1 MDQGL
6 IVGED
11 RTATLVGVWVR
22 EKTQVICAQKCRHE
36 ESRVMEVLRNL
47 LQKYPEIAV
56 FLTLALGFLIGKR
69 KFGKFSLG
77 VVTSTLLAGVLI
89 GQFDVKISPNVKS
102 IFFLMFLFAV
112 GYGVGPQFFQGLKS
126 GGLKQVLFAVVLCLA
141 CLFSAFLMAKLLGY
155 NAGMA
160 AGLLSGACTIS
171 AVLGVATEAI
181 NGLSIPPDQ
190 KKAMLD
196 AMPVAYAVTY
206 LFGTAGSAWFLA
218 KVGPKLL
225 RVNLAEES
233 KKLEQE
239 LGGGTAMEAGIT
251 SAYFPV
257 VARAYRLTN
266 PEFAHKTV
274 SDFESAFASQRIFVE
289 RVRENGNVVDAE
301 PGTMLELNSVVAVAG
316 RREAILENETR
327 FGPEVDDREVL
338 SFQAEVV
345 DVVITRKQFEGKTLK
360 EISDMELGQIGR
372 GVFMRKLVRIGQ
384 EMPFYPG
391 FKIQRGDVLTIGGA
405 KKDVE
410 HAAEFL
416 GYVDRPTEATDM
428 VIMGLGIAVG
438 AAIGA
443 ITIPAGSIP
452 LSLSTSG
459 GALIAGLICGW
470 LRSVNRTFGRIPAPA
485 LWVFHNVGLNAFI
498 AVVGL
503 GAGPGFISGLKANGL
518 TLLLAGVVV
527 TTLPFVI
534 GLFVGKYIFKMN
546 PAVLIGACAGAR
558 TTTAALGAI
567 EEEAKS
573 KVPATGY
580 TVTYAVGNLLLTT
593 WGLVI
598 VLMMS

>member
-1 MDQGL
+1 
-6 IVGED
+6 
-11 RTATLVGVWVR
+11 
-22 EKTQVICAQKCRHE
+22 
-36 ESRVMEVLRNL
+36 MEALKNL

-56 FLTLALGFLIGKR
+56 FLTLAMGFLVGKR

-89 GQFDVKISPNVKS
+89 GQFDIKISPDVKS

-126 GGLKQVLFAVVLCLA
+126 DGLQQVLFAVVLCLA
-141 CLFSAFLMAKLLGY
+141 CLFSTYLMAWLLGHD
-155 NAGMA
+155 AGMA

-181 NGLSIPPDQ
+181 NSLSSSPEQ

-225 RVNLAEES
+225 RINLAEES
-233 KKLEQE
+233 KKMEQG
-239 LGGGTAMEAGIT
+239 LGGEIMEPGTV
-251 SAYFPV
+251 SAYLHV
-257 VARAYRLTN
+257 IARAYRITN

-274 SDFESAFASQRIFVE
+274 SEFESAFAPQRIFVE
-289 RVRENGNVVDAE
+289 RVRENGNVIDAE
-301 PGTMLELNSVVAVAG
+301 PETMLELDTVVAVAG
-316 RREAILENETR
+316 GREAILNNERR

-338 SFQAEVV
+338 NFQAQVLDAVV
-345 DVVITRKQFEGKTLK
+345 TRKELAGKTLK
-360 EISDMELGQIGR
+360 EISEMELGQIGR
-372 GVFMRKLVRIGQ
+372 GVFARKLVRTGQ
-384 EMPFYPG
+384 EMPLFPG
-391 FKIQRGDVLTIGGA
+391 VKISRGDVLTIAGA
-405 KKDVE
+405 KKDVDR
-410 HAAEFL
+410 AAQFL
-416 GYVDRPTEATDM
+416 GYADRPTEATDM
-428 VIMGLGIAVG
+428 VIMGLGIAIG

-443 ITIPAGSIP
+443 ITIQAGSVP

-459 GALIAGLICGW
+459 GALLAGLICGW
-470 LRSVNRTFGRIPAPA
+470 LRSVNRTFGRIPNQA
-485 LWVFHNVGLNAFI
+485 LWVFNNVGLNTFI
-498 AVVGL
+498 AVVGIS
-503 GAGPGFISGLKANGL
+503 AGPGFVAGLKADGVS
-518 TLLLAGVVV
+518 LLLAGIVV

-534 GLFVGKYIFKMN
+534 GLLAGKSIFKMN
-546 PAVLIGACAGAR
+546 AAVLLGACAGAR

-573 KVPATGY
+573 KVPAMGY
-580 TVTYAVGNLLLTT
+580 TVTYAVGNILLTT

-598 VLMMS
+598 VHMM

>member
-1 MDQGL
+1 
-6 IVGED
+6 
-11 RTATLVGVWVR
+11 
-22 EKTQVICAQKCRHE
+22 
-36 ESRVMEVLRNL
+36 MEILKSL

-56 FLTLALGFLIGKR
+56 FLTLALGFLIGRR

-89 GQFDVKISPNVKS
+89 GQFDITISPNVKS

-126 GGLKQVLFAVVLCLA
+126 GGLQQVFFAVVLCLG
-141 CLFSAFLMAKLLGY
+141 CLFSTYLMAVLLGY

-181 NGLSIPPDQ
+181 HSLSVPPDQ
-190 KKAMLD
+190 QKAMLD

-218 KVGPKLL
+218 KMGPKIL
-225 RVNLAEES
+225 RINLAEES
-233 KKLEQE
+233 KKVEEE
-239 LGGGTAMEAGIT
+239 LGAGATKDAGIA

-257 VARAYRLTN
+257 VARAYRITN

-274 SDFESAFASQRIFVE
+274 GQFESTFASQRIFVE

-301 PGTMLELNSVVAVAG
+301 SDTMLELNTVVAVAG
-316 RREAILENETR
+316 RREAILANERR
-327 FGPEVDDREVL
+327 FGTEVDDREVL
-338 SFQAEVV
+338 SFEAEVV
-345 DVVITRKQFEGKTLK
+345 DVVVTRKQLAGKTLK

-372 GVFMRKLVRIGQ
+372 GVFLRRVVRTGQ

-391 FKIQRGDVLTIGGA
+391 LPIHRGDVLTIGGA
-405 KKDVE
+405 KRDVE
-410 HAAEFL
+410 HAAQFL

-428 VIMGLGIAVG
+428 VIMGLGIAIG

-443 ITIPAGSIP
+443 ITVRVGSIP

-459 GALIAGLICGW
+459 GALVAGLICGW

-498 AVVGL
+498 AVVGI
-503 GAGPGFISGLKANGL
+503 GAGPGFIGGLKANGL
-518 TLLLAGVVV
+518 TLLMAGVVV
-527 TTLPFVI
+527 TCLPFVL
-534 GLFVGKYIFKMN
+534 GLLVGKFIFKMN
-546 PAVLIGACAGAR
+546 PAILVGACAGAR

-573 KVPATGY
+573 KVPAMGY
-580 TVTYAVGNLLLTT
+580 TVTYAVGNILLTT

-598 VLMMS
+598 VLMLS

>member
-1 MDQGL
+1 MLKD
-6 IVGED
+6 
-11 RTATLVGVWVR
+11 
-22 EKTQVICAQKCRHE
+22 
-36 ESRVMEVLRNL
+36 L

-56 FLTLALGFLIGKR
+56 FLALALGFLLGKR

-89 GQFDVKISPNVKS
+89 GQLDIEISPNVKS

-126 GGLKQVLFAVVLCLA
+126 GGLQQALFAVVLCLG
-141 CLFSAFLMAKLLGY
+141 CLLSTFLMAKLLGY

-171 AVLGVATEAI
+171 AVLGVATETI
-181 NGLSIPPDQ
+181 NGLPVSPDQ
-190 KKAMLD
+190 KKTMLD
-196 AMPVAYAVTY
+196 AMPVAYAATY

-218 KVGPKLL
+218 KVGPRLL

-239 LGGGTAMEAGIT
+239 LGGDSTMGSGLT

-257 VARAYRLTN
+257 VARAYRITN

-274 SDFESAFASQRIFVE
+274 SEFEAAFASQRIFVE
-289 RVRENGNVVDAE
+289 RVRENGNVHDAE
-301 PGTMLELNSVVAVAG
+301 PATMLELNTVVAVAG
-316 RREAILENETR
+316 RREAILDNERR

-338 SFQAEVV
+338 SFQAEVL
-345 DVVITRKQFEGKTLK
+345 DVVITRKELSGKTLK

-372 GVFMRKLVRIGQ
+372 GVFIRKLVRTGQ

-391 FKIQRGDVLTIGGA
+391 FKVQRGDVLKIGGA

-410 HAAEFL
+410 HAAQLL

-443 ITIPAGSIP
+443 ITIKAGGIP

-485 LWVFHNVGLNAFI
+485 LWVFNNVGLNAFI
-498 AVVGL
+498 AVVGI
-503 GAGPGFISGLKANGL
+503 GAGPGFVAGLKANGV
-518 TLLLAGVVV
+518 TLLLAGIVV

-534 GLFVGKYIFKMN
+534 GLYVGKYIFKMN
-546 PAVLIGACAGAR
+546 PAVLLGACAGAR

-580 TVTYAVGNLLLTT
+580 TVTYAVGNILLTT